1 MGNCLLHKARQK
13 VNINLNCTIKNN
25 TQQDFSALEGLMND
39 FFPFAQEQIGFN
51 KPVDVVLQSSLENSE
66 DPLGKTGYYD
76 PSGFQIVI
84 FTDNRHPKDMLRSF
98 SHELVHHGQNCN
110 GQFEDIGSTEHGYAQ
125 SDPHLRSME
134 EDAFTRGNMIF
145 RDWCDTCGSD
155 NQLNE
160 TNYKKQGKTKMKINQ
175 SKIINIIKEELKK
188 RSLNEAVGQLQS
200 VGTWPKEKAAEYDR
214 QKKLYKGA
222 STKNLTDITQEFQTG
237 VDSGEPGW
245 DPKDLELMKA
255 ELGRRK
261 ETQIATELSP
271 EFVGPPSPGAQKVV
285 NRFKDISRGKL
296 GDMKAYAEMGG
307 DENEVKAITDEF
319 LRRGEV
325 ILNDPAWAA
334 RAVPRLLQ
342 QKEAGGLTDEGEY
355 QLKRYQKTLK
365 RAKGEF
371 VPKQKRDLQEQSAG
385 THSCASHVKE
395 NATGREGRP
404 INHTLLEDGTVTHY
418 TVEYENEIV
427 EGVPSDKLTML
438 EIHSHGHRDDKP
450 DSPHD
455 KKKKRRRY
463 KEEELKETEEA
474 PLKEW
479 FNESL
484 YTRLIEKYTRKQNE
498 D

>member
-1 MGNCLLHKARQK
+1 VGNCLLHKARQK

-188 RSLNEAVGQLQS
+188 RSLG
-200 VGTWPKEKAAEYDR
+200 
-214 QKKLYKGA
+214 
-222 STKNLTDITQEFQTG
+222 
-237 VDSGEPGW
+237 
-245 DPKDLELMKA
+245 
-255 ELGRRK
+255 
-261 ETQIATELSP
+261 
-271 EFVGPPSPGAQKVV
+271 
-285 NRFKDISRGKL
+285 
-296 GDMKAYAEMGG
+296 
-307 DENEVKAITDEF
+307 
-319 LRRGEV
+319 
-325 ILNDPAWAA
+325 
-334 RAVPRLLQ
+334 
-342 QKEAGGLTDEGEY
+342 
-355 QLKRYQKTLK
+355 
-365 RAKGEF
+365 
-371 VPKQKRDLQEQSAG
+371 EQSAG

-484 YTRLIEKYTRKQNE
+484 YTRLIEKYTRKNNE
-498 D
+498 NQ